1 MEGQKISLGGGG
13 VICASVSPR
22 RSGAGDERGGI
33 GNERW
38 RIRLGRDRD
47 GDGDDD
53 ERLASRDNLGGCA
66 QDLRV
71 TGTTEMAGRSGSVRR
86 DAKRLEGL

>member
-1 MEGQKISLGGGG
+1 M
-13 VICASVSPR
+13 ICASVSPR